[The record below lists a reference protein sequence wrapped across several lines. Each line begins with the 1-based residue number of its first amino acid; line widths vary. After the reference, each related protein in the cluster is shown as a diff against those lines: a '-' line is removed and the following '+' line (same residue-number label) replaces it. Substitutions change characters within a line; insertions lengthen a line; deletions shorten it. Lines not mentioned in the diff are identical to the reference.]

1 MNGTYCFYHMRRS
14 GGHAVIKW
22 LLSGAGSCVWI
33 NDEIKAHLF
42 LSGRTFPAENVLPYA
57 SWVQRKIEMHSKH
70 PKIVDAIVSAKTI
83 LTSLEDWNIE
93 IVPFKK
99 SDIQKI
105 LLVRH
110 PENIFSSRIIRW
122 EQAKNDD
129 IEYLKVYDLDDP
141 KVRYRAIEL
150 WKTHARLALGL
161 IENRDNVDII
171 LYDSWVSSAGYRE
184 KLARHFELAGS
195 VKLPDQIER
204 QPGDSSFPEIDF
216 SHSALMNR
224 KANLS
229 EAQRLVLL
237 DIMKDPEMQELKA
250 LFEKRQHELEMNS

>member
-33 NDEIKAHLF
+33 NDVIKAHRY
-42 LSGRTFPAENVLPYA
+42 LSGRTSPGENVLPYA
-57 SWVQRKIEMHSKH
+57 SWIRREIESHSKH
-70 PKIVDAIVSAKTI
+70 PKIANAIASAKTI

-99 SDIQKI
+99 ADLRKI

-110 PENIFSSRIIRW
+110 PENVFASRIIRW
-122 EQAKNDD
+122 EQARNDD
-129 IEYLKVYDLDDP
+129 SDYLKVYDLDDP
-141 KVRYRAIEL
+141 KIRHRAIEL
-150 WKTHARLALGL
+150 WKAHARLALGL

-171 LYDSWVSSAGYRE
+171 LYDAWIGSARYRKE
-184 KLARHFELAGS
+184 LARRFELSGPLE
-195 VKLPDQIER
+195 LPEQIELA
-204 QPGDSSFPEIDF
+204 PGDSSFPGNDF

-224 KANLS
+224 KASLS
-229 EAQRLVLL
+229 DAQRLVLL
-237 DIMKDPEMQELKA
+237 ELMRDPEMQELKA
-250 LFEKRQHELEMNS
+250 HFEKRQHELTANS